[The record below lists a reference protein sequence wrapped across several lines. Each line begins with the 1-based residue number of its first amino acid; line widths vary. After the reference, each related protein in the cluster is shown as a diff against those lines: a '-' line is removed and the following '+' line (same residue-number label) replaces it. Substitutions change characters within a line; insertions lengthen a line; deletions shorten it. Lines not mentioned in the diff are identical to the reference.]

1 MSVFQDTSAS
11 EAGPRWGDRCLLVGL
26 ALPSLGSGR
35 RLPEGCRPTR
45 YAHCR
50 REATSRASSPS
61 RCWGFS
67 KSKPRCLAGRG
78 RLGRVVRKLQLP
90 PVEVTYS
97 HNAEADF
104 AGSELARMFAA
115 DGSLCYEVSSAPGAL
130 SASASNE
137 ASSSPWPRA
146 DGVVVLLEGAGS
158 SRRDIALEYKRP
170 NEGVHGLLTAIGQAH
185 AYIDKGY
192 NGVAIVIP
200 EAFPTLSDAGE
211 YVTRVLDDVSQS
223 KAIGVFTYEEPDTT
237 LAAPFSGRIA
247 CRRTLRVVDSAAG
260 QGLKRTSTS
269 PRTQWVH
276 MREGSTTRDAF
287 FRFLQVAKRLSS
299 GQITPLPPIPA
310 ELTAAIT
317 RLAPDKTAENYLA
330 NTADDRFLS
339 QVWRAF
345 WFEWIVT
352 PEVLTPWISEEGTYK
367 TPDAYTRIVRDDER
381 AMSQIFEG
389 RANGLKETL
398 VALLNA
404 GAVSEDEAWEMFAC
418 GIAPQ
423 AGRQAKQG
431 IRDRAHS
438 YREDLDSS
446 LMHLGWLDNDG
457 RPTDLGYRYTSLCE
471 RFGGPNSAAAKEY
484 VGATLLQTGRYE
496 SFLHYLHRL
505 SERRFA
511 ANPLAYTRESASGKP
526 TFNEES
532 YFEYLSDVET
542 DMAEELKVMRKVSGR
557 NRPRQRTPFQVELTL
572 LRTYGFVSSKRHRL
586 GVGVP
591 IEWERVIEALNVE
604 L

>member
-1 MSVFQDTSAS
+1 MPSNAFGRRLRT
-11 EAGPRWGDRCLLVGL
+11 EAAPQ
-26 ALPSLGSGR
+26 SGR
-35 RLPEGCRPTR
+35 RAVARPGPESCRPTR
-45 YAHCR
+45 DGHCR
-50 REATSRASSPS
+50 REAASRASSS
-61 RCWGFS
+61 SLCWEFS
-67 KSKPRCLAGRG
+67 VPGHPEIAGCRRAWPAIRNCL
-78 RLGRVVRKLQLP
+78 RVTG
-90 PVEVTYS
+90 EVTYS

-115 DGSLCYEVSSAPGAL
+115 DASLCYEEAGVPNAL

-137 ASSSPWPRA
+137 ASSSLWPRA
-146 DGVVVLLEGAGS
+146 DGVIVLLEGAGDA
-158 SRRDIALEYKRP
+158 RRDIALEYKRP

-200 EAFPTLSDAGE
+200 AEFPTLPQAGE
-211 YVTRVLDDVSQS
+211 YVARVLNDVSQS
-223 KAIGVFTYEEPDTT
+223 KAIGVFAYQTPDTT

-247 CRRTLRVVDSAAG
+247 CSRPLQVVESISG
-260 QGLKRTSTS
+260 QALKRASAS
-269 PRTQWVH
+269 ARTQWVH

-299 GQITPLPPIPA
+299 GEEPPYPPIPP
-310 ELTAAIT
+310 ELGAAID
-317 RLAPDKTAENYLA
+317 RLAPDKPSDAYLA
-330 NTADDRFLS
+330 NTADERFLS
-339 QVWRAF
+339 RVWRTF
-345 WFEWIVT
+345 WFEWVVT
-352 PEVLTPWISEEGTYK
+352 STVLIPWIREGNTYR
-367 TPDAYTRIVRDDER
+367 TPNAYTRVARDDGR

-398 VALLNA
+398 VGLLNA
-404 GAVSEDEAWEMFAC
+404 GTVSEEEAWEMFAG
-418 GIAPQ
+418 GIPAEP
-423 AGRQAKQG
+423 GRQAKQG

-457 RPTDLGYRYTSLCE
+457 RPTDVGYRYTSLCE
-471 RFGGPNSAAAKEY
+471 QFGGPNSGAAKEY

-496 SFLHYLHRL
+496 SFIHYLHRL

-511 ANPLAYTRESASGKP
+511 ADPLAYTRETEGGHP
-526 TFNEES
+526 TFSEES
-532 YFEYLSDVET
+532 YLEYLSDVET
-542 DMAEELKVMRKVSGR
+542 DMADELKVMRKVSGR

>member
-1 MSVFQDTSAS
+1 MV
-11 EAGPRWGDRCLLVGL
+11 
-26 ALPSLGSGR
+26 
-35 RLPEGCRPTR
+35 
-45 YAHCR
+45 
-50 REATSRASSPS
+50 
-61 RCWGFS
+61 
-67 KSKPRCLAGRG
+67 
-78 RLGRVVRKLQLP
+78 
-90 PVEVTYS
+90 
-97 HNAEADF
+97 
-104 AGSELARMFAA
+104 AA
-115 DGSLCYEVSSAPGAL
+115 DASLCYEAASLPAAL

-137 ASSSPWPRA
+137 ASSSPWPKA
-146 DGVVVLLEGAGS
+146 DGVVVLLEGAGAD
-158 SRRDIALEYKRP
+158 RRDVALEYKRP

-200 EAFPTLSDAGE
+200 EAFPTLPEAGQ
-211 YVTRVLDDVSQS
+211 YVARVLDGVSQS
-223 KAIGVFTYEEPDTT
+223 RAIGVFTYEAPDTT

-247 CRRTLRVVDSAAG
+247 CRRPLRVVDTATG
-260 QGLKRTSTS
+260 KRLRRASTS

-299 GQITPLPPIPA
+299 GQAPPSPSIPA
-310 ELTAAIT
+310 ELASAVS
-317 RLAPDKTAENYLA
+317 RLAPDKTADAYLA

-352 PEVLTPWISEEGTYK
+352 PEVLTPWINEGGTYK
-367 TPDAYTRIVRDDER
+367 TPDAYTRIARDDER

-389 RANGLKETL
+389 RTNGLKETL

-404 GAVSEDEAWEMFAC
+404 GAISEDEAWEMFAC
-418 GIAPQ
+418 GIPPQ

-446 LMHLGWLDNDG
+446 LMHLGWLDDDG
-457 RPTDLGYRYTSLCE
+457 RPTDLGYRYTNLCE

-511 ANPLAYTRESASGKP
+511 ANPLAYTHESANGRP
-526 TFNEES
+526 TFSEES

-557 NRPRQRTPFQVELTL
+557 NRPRRRTPFQVELTL